1 MTKHYKKVLKDNKSV
16 STNWGA
22 FQDTTDPL
30 LFDSKEHVIDPYQD
44 INQPYGENS
53 HKIPL
58 DMTVENDRVNPSVAR
73 EAANTII
80 GDPTSYN
87 SGGLNSKM
95 NSNIADLGPDTIPG
109 VYKMP
114 YESSRTIN
122 RGIKTPIFD
131 DTDDPIIAYDDI
143 NKDVDDAISQN
154 GFKLN
159 DRVDPSMNT
168 EKVNY
173 NLHNRQDP
181 TIETLQH
188 MKLNHLLTEQKKGA
202 ANEEYK
208 HTRSSHGLF
217 YNLDSRFNE
226 NIENRVDVNIN
237 PKRT

>member
-1 MTKHYKKVLKDNKSV
+1 MNKHYKKILKDNKSV

-22 FQDTTDPL
+22 YQDTTDPL
-30 LFDSKEHVIDPYQD
+30 LFASKEHNIDPYGD
-44 INQPYGENS
+44 INQPLGQDS
-53 HKIPL
+53 HTIPL
-58 DMTVENDRVNPSVAR
+58 DMTVENDRINPSVAR
-73 EAANTII
+73 EAINTIT
-80 GDPTSYN
+80 GDPYMYT
-87 SGGLNSKM
+87 GGLNSKM
-95 NSNIADLGPDTIPG
+95 NANIADLGPDTIPG
-109 VYKMP
+109 TYKMP

-122 RGIKTPIFD
+122 KGVKTPIFD

-188 MKLNHLLTEQKKGA
+188 TRLNHLLTEQKKGS
-202 ANEEYK
+202 ANEECK
-208 HTRSSHGLF
+208 NTRSNHGLF
-217 YNLDSRFNE
+217 YNLDSRLNE
-226 NIENRVDVNIN
+226 SIKNRVDVNIN
-237 PKRT
+237 PKKP